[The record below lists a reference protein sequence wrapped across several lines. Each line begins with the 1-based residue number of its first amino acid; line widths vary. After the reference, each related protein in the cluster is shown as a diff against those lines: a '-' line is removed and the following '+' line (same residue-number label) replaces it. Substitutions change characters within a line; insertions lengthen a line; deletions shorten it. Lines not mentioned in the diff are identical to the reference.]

1 MVKFGVYDDDL
12 PVFALAAAGRARHRR
27 CFEAQVMDLA
37 DDVAYSVHDVEDGV
51 AAGRID
57 LSRLDRPAV
66 CATARAWYLPDADD
80 AVLGAVLDGLVAVG
94 GWPST
99 PYDGSRRALATLK
112 NLTSD
117 LIGRF
122 CGSVQSATFASAD
135 GPFARHAADLVVP
148 EQVRLEM
155 GLLKGIAAH
164 YVMQAE
170 DRVAARSRERELLA
184 ALVEVLA
191 DRAADVLERPFA
203 DDWDRA
209 GDDAARRRVVVD
221 QVASLTDASAVAW
234 HHRLVDQGRSPW
246 G

>member
-1 MVKFGVYDDDL
+1 M
-12 PVFALAAAGRARHRR
+12 
-27 CFEAQVMDLA
+27 
-37 DDVAYSVHDVEDGV
+37 
-51 AAGRID
+51 
-57 LSRLDRPAV
+57 
-66 CATARAWYLPDADD
+66 
-80 AVLGAVLDGLVAVG
+80 LGAVLDGLVAVD

-99 PYDGSRRALATLK
+99 TYDGSRRALATLK

-122 CGSVQSATFASAD
+122 CGSVQSATFASAE
-135 GPFARHAADLVVP
+135 GPFVRHAADLVVP

-170 DRVAARSRERELLA
+170 DRVAARSRERELLSS
-184 ALVEVLA
+184 LVEVLA
-191 DRAADVLERPFA
+191 DRAPDVLERPYA
-203 DDWDRA
+203 DDWNRA
-209 GDDAARRRVVVD
+209 GDDAARRRVVLD

-234 HHRLVDQGRSPW
+234 HHRIVDQGRSPW